1 MNPVRIT
8 PPARHLLVPL
18 ILLGLVLTSVT
29 LFAGWWQMNRQLDD
43 QLTERA
49 RTVARALRFA
59 AETADSRDAMLR
71 LTRTF
76 VAGGDV
82 ELILITGGQPR
93 RIMITSEANMQ
104 GVLVERLPAGGFS
117 GAVTTVLDGGS
128 RDEHLSH
135 DRARGRF
142 IYAGRLNPA
151 VAMTHPLAEGG
162 VLIELPTMAL
172 QRRITATALWILAA
186 VLALGAAGAAGF
198 AWLLR
203 AKVLRPL
210 TAALAREREAG
221 QAKVNFLGMISHE
234 FRNTLGLVLSST
246 QILARYR
253 DRLDEA
259 ERTRHL
265 AKIEDSC
272 RRLTGVVEDTLFYSR
287 SESGRLERNLEPLDL
302 HAFCLA
308 EARAAEPAPVPDAAP
323 RIRFLMEPGAPAEV
337 TTDESLL
344 RHILANL
351 LTNALKYSDPAS
363 PVSLSL
369 GSAAPDH
376 FTLTVSDQ
384 GIGIPADEIARI
396 GEPFWRG
403 RNVGAVPGTGLGLVV
418 VHRCL
423 DLLGGRLQVDRPAGG
438 GTRCTITLPLSPAT
452 A

>member
-1 MNPVRIT
+1 MNPVRTT

-18 ILLGLVLTSVT
+18 ILLGLGLAGVT

-59 AETADSRDAMLR
+59 AETTDSRDAMMR

-76 VAGGDV
+76 EAGGDV

-93 RIMITSEANMQ
+93 RIMITNQANMQ
-104 GVLVERLPAGGFS
+104 GVIAERLPVGGFS
-117 GAVTTVLDGGS
+117 PDVTAVLDGKS
-128 RDEHLSH
+128 PDEYLSH

-142 IYAGRLNPA
+142 IYASRLNPA

-162 VLIELPTMAL
+162 VLLELPTKAL
-172 QRRITATALWILAA
+172 HRRITATALWILAS

-203 AKVLRPL
+203 VRVLRPL
-210 TAALAREREAG
+210 TASLTREREAG

-287 SESGRLERNLEPLDL
+287 SESGRLEVNLEPLDL

-308 EARAAEPAPVPDAAP
+308 EARAAEPALAADAAP
-323 RIRFLMEPGAPAEV
+323 RIRFVIEPGAPAEV

-344 RHILANL
+344 RHILTNL

-363 PVSLSL
+363 PVGL
-369 GSAAPDH
+369 
-376 FTLTVSDQ
+376 TLTPAEPGHFALTVTDQ
-384 GIGIPADEIARI
+384 GIGIPADEATRA

-418 VHRCL
+418 VQHCL
-423 DLLGGRLQVDRPAGG
+423 DLLGGRLDLENPAGG
-438 GTRCTITLPLSPAT
+438 GTRCVITLPHSPSA